1 MANEA
6 GNQVNICA
14 ETVPFNPNGPK
25 VSTRRARRAF
35 GRFSREGH
43 AAKEYELNRG
53 KQAEA
58 GSLAQVE
65 AIYAGGPVGV

>member
-1 MANEA
+1 MKP
-6 GNQVNICA
+6 NII
-14 ETVPFNPNGPK
+14 PFNPNGPK
-25 VSTRRARRAF
+25 VSTRRIRKVF
-35 GRFSREGH
+35 GRFSCEGH

-65 AIYAGGPVGV
+65 ALYAGGPVGV

>member
-1 MANEA
+1 MLAKFD
-6 GNQVNICA
+6 
-14 ETVPFNPNGPK
+14 PKKPK
-25 VSTRRARRAF
+25 VSTRRMRKVF

-58 GSLAQVE
+58 GSLSQVE
-65 AIYAGGPVGV
+65 VLYAGGPVGV